1 MKPVLYA
8 FVNGEESCEL
18 ETLIEVLKKEPGL
31 NGNCLRIMEDLI
43 LFAVEGG
50 KHQFQISELIILWI
64 FFLMDAKKRVLFKH

>member
-50 KHQFQISELIILWI
+50 KH
-64 FFLMDAKKRVLFKH
+64 LF

>member
-1 MKPVLYA
+1 M
-8 FVNGEESCEL
+8 NGEENCEL

-50 KHQFQISELIILWI
+50 KHLFQISKLMVLWL
-64 FFLMDAKKRVLFKH
+64 FSLLNAK